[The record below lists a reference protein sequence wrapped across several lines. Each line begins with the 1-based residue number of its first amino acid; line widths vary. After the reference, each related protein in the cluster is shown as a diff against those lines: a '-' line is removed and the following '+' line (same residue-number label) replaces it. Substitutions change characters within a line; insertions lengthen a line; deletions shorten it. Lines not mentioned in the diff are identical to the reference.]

1 MRGGGADRDPEP
13 EPEPEPAGAPVS
25 GPSGVVAGAGTG
37 LRAAAE
43 RVRRF
48 PLRGAGIEPRGEV
61 SLVPRGGC
69 GLGSGEALE

>member
-13 EPEPEPAGAPVS
+13 EPERAGARVS

-43 RVRRF
+43 MGRRF